1 MRKKLFSKQLV
12 CCMMVLVMVFGMT
25 NTASAWT
32 ARYAKCPR
40 CGVSNKSYG
49 YEGRIYTDTLNYGPG
64 KTCPVCNIVVPV
76 GSKHYVD
83 VIYDRYYFL
92 CNGSKCSGLSIE
104 NRKYTILVESDRQH
118 WKK

>member
-1 MRKKLFSKQLV
+1 
-12 CCMMVLVMVFGMT
+12 MMVLVMVFGMT

-32 ARYAKCPR
+32 ARYARCPR

-49 YEGRIYTDTLNYGPG
+49 FEGRIYTDTLNYGPG

-92 CNGSKCSGLSIE
+92 CNGAKCSGLSIE

-118 WKK
+118 WQK